1 MWSSSGGVVIV
12 WVLGGYFV
20 WWWQFWV
27 ACFVSE
33 KTDRLRGRAR
43 KTDEEEDRRRVVAK
57 KIEPV
62 VKWQIEIDKLAFC
75 DVKG

>member
-1 MWSSSGGVVIV
+1 MAISCGGGRSGFGVV
-12 WVLGGYFV
+12 
-20 WWWQFWV
+20 V

-62 VKWQIEIDKLAFC
+62 VKWQIEIDKFAFC

>member
-1 MWSSSGGVVIV
+1 MVVAN
-12 WVLGGYFV
+12 LGLV

-62 VKWQIEIDKLAFC
+62 VKW
-75 DVKG
+75 

>member
-1 MWSSSGGVVIV
+1 M
-12 WVLGGYFV
+12 
-20 WWWQFWV
+20 

-43 KTDEEEDRRRVVAK
+43 KTDEEEDRRRVVSK

-62 VKWQIEIDKLAFC
+62 VKWQIEIDKFAFC